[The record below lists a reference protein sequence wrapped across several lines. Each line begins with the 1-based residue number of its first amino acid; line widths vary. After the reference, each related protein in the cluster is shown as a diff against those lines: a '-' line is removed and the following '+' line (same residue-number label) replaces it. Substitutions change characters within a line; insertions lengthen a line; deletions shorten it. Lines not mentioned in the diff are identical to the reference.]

1 MILTIK
7 AGKHTPI
14 NIGRAVL
21 RVTPVCKRKLKKKKL
36 CIEGK
41 FLTDPYNTQGD
52 KDLRF
57 DWSKFGGLNINLF
70 AEASINS
77 IMLAFRANPENE
89 TWELGL
95 YSNKN
100 RDIIFPTEVVPVKKN
115 EPFRLEIQQIDAYS
129 YVAAIFTSE
138 GLMTE
143 TEFIFDMKMK
153 CGNIIGPWHGGDD
166 SDNNGIGGVSP
177 VDIKLEFNYN
187 FS

>member
-7 AGKHTPI
+7 TGNHAPI
-14 NIGRAVL
+14 SIGRALL
-21 RVTPVCKRKLKKKKL
+21 RVTRVSSSKMSKKTL
-36 CIEGK
+36 VIEGK
-41 FLTDPYNTQGD
+41 LLTDPYDIRPD
-52 KDLRF
+52 KDQN
-57 DWSKFGGLNINLF
+57 DWSKFGGLSLNIWQN
-70 AEASINS
+70 AKINS

-100 RDIIFPTEVVPVKKN
+100 RAIIFPTEVVPVKKN

-138 GLMTE
+138 GLMAE